1 MNFQLYLLQSYN
13 ELANVFTIIQVLS
26 ILVFRAI
33 GDNFVDLG
41 LLKERQD
48 VFYLTVEEIFA
59 FVEGRAV
66 TNNVSG
72 LVELRRQE
80 YDGYRKVCKLHCKS
94 Q

>member
-1 MNFQLYLLQSYN
+1 M
-13 ELANVFTIIQVLS
+13 
-26 ILVFRAI
+26 
-33 GDNFVDLG
+33 VDLG

-72 LVELRRQE
+72 LVELRKQE
-80 YDGYRKVCKLHCKS
+80 YDSYRKVHV
-94 Q
+94 

>member
-1 MNFQLYLLQSYN
+1 M
-13 ELANVFTIIQVLS
+13 S

-33 GDNFVDLG
+33 GDNLVDLG

-80 YDGYRKVCKLHCKS
+80 YDSYRKVHKQKANSRKS
-94 Q
+94 EVIHMSV

>member
-1 MNFQLYLLQSYN
+1 MSF
-13 ELANVFTIIQVLS
+13 F
-26 ILVFRAI
+26 VFRAI

-66 TNNVSG
+66 SNNVSG

-80 YDGYRKVCKLHCKS
+80 YDGYRKVYKQKVNVITS